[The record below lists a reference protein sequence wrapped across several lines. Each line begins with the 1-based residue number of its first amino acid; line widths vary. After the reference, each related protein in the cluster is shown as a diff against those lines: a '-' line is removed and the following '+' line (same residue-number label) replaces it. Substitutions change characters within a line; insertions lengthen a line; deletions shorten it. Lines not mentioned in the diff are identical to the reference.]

1 MRIPVLLA
9 TVAAGVL
16 ALGAPAAAK
25 GVNGVTIDGDG
36 LAAPIVHDLAAP
48 NGRDLAGPGL
58 YAVAEDTG
66 VHAVIWS
73 GGTDGLVPD
82 VPAGDLGP
90 QLVLTWRLPTS
101 ATHVAL
107 IEQEV
112 YPYADG
118 GPVVHTRAGQPTYPG
133 DHTAGGWLHAPD
145 SLVTALQRLGVPTR
159 AALEAALAEQLAA
172 AQAAR
177 SAAAAPD
184 LHTARTD
191 DPSRWP
197 LVAIVGV
204 ASLVLLLPGVRPL
217 TRRRAIVT

>member
-1 MRIPVLLA
+1 
-9 TVAAGVL
+9 
-16 ALGAPAAAK
+16 
-25 GVNGVTIDGDG
+25 VNGVTIDGDG
-36 LAAPIVHDLAAP
+36 LAAPIV
-48 NGRDLAGPGL
+48 RDLAGPGL
-58 YAVAEDTG
+58 YAVAEGTG
-66 VHAVIWS
+66 VHTVLW
-73 GGTDGLVPD
+73 GGATDGLGRD

-90 QLVLTWRLPTS
+90 RLVLTWRLPTS
-101 ATHVAL
+101 ATDVAL
-107 IEQEV
+107 VEQEV

-133 DHTAGGWLHAPD
+133 DHTAGGWLRAPG
-145 SLVTALQRLGVPTR
+145 SLVSALQRVGVPTR

-184 LHTARTD
+184 VRTARTD

-197 LVAIVGV
+197 LVAVVGV